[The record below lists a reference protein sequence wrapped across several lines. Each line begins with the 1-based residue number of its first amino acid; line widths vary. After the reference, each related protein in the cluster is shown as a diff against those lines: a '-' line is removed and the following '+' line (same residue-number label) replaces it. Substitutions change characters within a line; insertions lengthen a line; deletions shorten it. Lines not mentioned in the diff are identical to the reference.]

1 MQIADK
7 KNEQKKKEYNFMD
20 KYFWPGAYSFK
31 FELRALL
38 EGLKEQIDII
48 LYKIDKADKMA
59 QKCNL

>member
-1 MQIADK
+1 
-7 KNEQKKKEYNFMD
+7 MD

-59 QKCNL
+59 KKCNL